1 MGVTITHQFSLA
13 KAPGGIEMKTQ
24 SMVDLILRAVALAM
38 GVAVVVLAILGS
50 ASLQALAILLGLG
63 LFAIALW
70 SFQGPE

>member
-1 MGVTITHQFSLA
+1 
-13 KAPGGIEMKTQ
+13 MKTQ
-24 SMVDLILRAVALAM
+24 SMIDLILRAVALAM

-50 ASLQALAILLGLG
+50 ASLQTLAILLGLG